1 MRNFI
6 HGLVEDY
13 FNNKKYLRNVV
24 IIEKS
29 ISIISLNYCEI
40 SSVVSQFLCICYLIY
55 KNFFNFLIDNR

>member
-40 SSVVSQFLCICYLIY
+40 SSVESQFLCIYYLMYIKY
-55 KNFFNFLIDNR
+55 F